1 MPTSWRIVKAKHA
14 SQAFDGEGAREY
26 GGRWN
31 SPGIPMI
38 YTSATMSLAALEM
51 LVHLG
56 RSRSLPEYVVF
67 SCRFSES
74 LIESLDRTALP
85 GHWRAYP
92 APSELAALGDSWI
105 KRGRSPVLRVPSAVI
120 DSESNFL
127 LNPQHPDFPK
137 IKISSSEPFQ
147 LDLRLLR

>member
-67 SCRFSES
+67 SCRFSDS
-74 LIESLDRTALP
+74 LIESLDHKVLP
-85 GHWRAYP
+85 SLWRAYP
-92 APSELAALGDSWI
+92 APSELAALGDTWI
-105 KRGRSPVLRVPSAVI
+105 KRGRSSVLRVPSAVI

-137 IKISSSEPFQ
+137 IKTSSSEPFE